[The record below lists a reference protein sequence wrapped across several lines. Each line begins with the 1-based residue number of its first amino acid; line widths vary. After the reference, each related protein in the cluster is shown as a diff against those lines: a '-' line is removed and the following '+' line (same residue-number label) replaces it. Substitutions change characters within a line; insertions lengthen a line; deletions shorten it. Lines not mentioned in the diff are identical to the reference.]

1 MRRMW
6 VNWLAIALLPLA
18 VVACALPRSSAT
30 PTPSGSPG
38 VESASPSP
46 AVSESPTP
54 SPAVSES
61 PTPRGEI
68 DSLEKARAAWASSG
82 INNYDFTITRQCFC
96 IEEYAGPFTVRVR
109 DGVSTVTRSSDG
121 SAVDPD
127 VLKQLPVSA
136 EELFQFAE
144 ERKDQASFR
153 VEFDQ
158 ATGLPL
164 SVWSDPI
171 PEAADDE
178 LGVEVSGFTAAP

>member
-1 MRRMW
+1 MKRIRL
-6 VNWLAIALLPLA
+6 NWIAIALLSLTLAACASPLA
-18 VVACALPRSSAT
+18 SVTPSAT
-30 PTPSGSPG
+30 P
-38 VESASPSP
+38 V
-46 AVSESPTP
+46 
-54 SPAVSES
+54 
-61 PTPRGEI
+61 GEI
-68 DSLEKARAAWASSG
+68 DALEEARAAWASSG

-96 IEEYAGPFTVRVR
+96 VVEYVGPFTVRVR
-109 DGVSTVTRSSDG
+109 SGVSTVTYSSDG

-127 VLKQLPVSA
+127 VLRQLPVSA

-144 ERKDQASFR
+144 ERQAQASFR

-178 LGVEVSGFTAAP
+178 LGVLVSGFTAAP

>member
-1 MRRMW
+1 MKRIRL
-6 VNWLAIALLPLA
+6 NWIAIALLTLTLA
-18 VVACALPRSSAT
+18 ACANPFASAT
-30 PTPSGSPG
+30 PSTTP
-38 VESASPSP
+38 V
-46 AVSESPTP
+46 
-54 SPAVSES
+54 
-61 PTPRGEI
+61 GEI
-68 DSLEKARAAWASSG
+68 DSLEEARAAWSSSG
-82 INNYDFTITRQCFC
+82 INNYDFTISRQCFC
-96 IEEYAGPFTVRVR
+96 MEEYVGPFTVRVR

-171 PEAADDE
+171 PQAADDE
-178 LGVEVSGFTAAP
+178 LGIEVRDFTVTP

>member
-1 MRRMW
+1 MRW
-6 VNWLAIALLPLA
+6 IAIALLTLTLA
-18 VVACALPRSSAT
+18 ACANPTTTPSAT
-30 PTPSGSPG
+30 PVG
-38 VESASPSP
+38 A
-46 AVSESPTP
+46 
-54 SPAVSES
+54 
-61 PTPRGEI
+61 I
-68 DSLEKARAAWASSG
+68 DTLDEARAAWASSG

-96 IEEYAGPFTVRVR
+96 MEEYAGPFAVRVR

-136 EELFQFAE
+136 EGLFQFAE

-153 VEFDQ
+153 VEFAQ

-171 PEAADDE
+171 PEGADDE
-178 LGVEVSGFTAAP
+178 LGVLVSGFTAAP

>member
-1 MRRMW
+1 M
-6 VNWLAIALLPLA
+6 
-18 VVACALPRSSAT
+18 
-30 PTPSGSPG
+30 
-38 VESASPSP
+38 
-46 AVSESPTP
+46 
-54 SPAVSES
+54 
-61 PTPRGEI
+61 
-68 DSLEKARAAWASSG
+68 
-82 INNYDFTITRQCFC
+82 
-96 IEEYAGPFTVRVR
+96 EEYAGPFAVRVR
-109 DGVSTVTRSSDG
+109 SGASTVTYSSDG

-144 ERKDQASFR
+144 DRQDQASFR

-178 LGVEVSGFTAAP
+178 LGVLVSGFTAAP